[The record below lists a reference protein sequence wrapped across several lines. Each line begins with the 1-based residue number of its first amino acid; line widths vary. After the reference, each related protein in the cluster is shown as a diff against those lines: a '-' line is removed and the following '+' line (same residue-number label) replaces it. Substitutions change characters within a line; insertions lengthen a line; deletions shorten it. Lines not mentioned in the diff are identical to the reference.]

1 VWRVKSEVYNA
12 IAALNRSF
20 DVVLESL
27 TILQQEG
34 VVSPDYLQRKSEIT
48 EKMRSDINAFLKNK
62 LESREKEDRH
72 HFGKMRMATEA
83 QLTELKP
90 I

>member
-1 VWRVKSEVYNA
+1 MKSEVYNA
-12 IAALNRSF
+12 VAALNRSF

-34 VVSPDYLQRKSEIT
+34 VVSPDYVQRKREKT
-48 EKMRSDINAFLKNK
+48 EELRADINALLMNK
-62 LESREKEDRH
+62 LESREREDRD
-72 HFGKMRMATEA
+72 HFGKMRMATES
-83 QLTELKP
+83 QLKELKP

>member
-1 VWRVKSEVYNA
+1 MKSEVYNA

-20 DVVLESL
+20 DVVSESL

-34 VVSPDYLQRKSEIT
+34 VVSPDYVQRKREIT
-48 EKMRSDINAFLKNK
+48 EEVRSDINAFLMNK
-62 LESREKEDRH
+62 LESREKEDRD

-83 QLTELKP
+83 QLKELKP